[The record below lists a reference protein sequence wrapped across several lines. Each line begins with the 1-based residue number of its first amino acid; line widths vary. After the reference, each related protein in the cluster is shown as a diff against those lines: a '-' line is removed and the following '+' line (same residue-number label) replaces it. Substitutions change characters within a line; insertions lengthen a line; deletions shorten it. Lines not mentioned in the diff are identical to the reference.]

1 MSIISQLLKL
11 ADQIDDKNINV
22 DQLITK
28 PQLFTYVNPDSVDG
42 LLKDGFHLKK
52 DELLVA
58 YPSRI
63 PENVLPNSYLQG
75 KVPIKI
81 SILKLDKSSDKYSIF
96 LIYKGQRERLTKD
109 QIKTFC
115 DKPELF
121 QNFVKKIGLKDTP
134 KIGIQ
139 CMDDFDI
146 PPFALKSVE

>member
-22 DQLITK
+22 DQLITT
-28 PQLFTYVNPDSVDG
+28 PQLFTYVNPESVDE
-42 LLKDGFHLKK
+42 LLKSGIHLKK
-52 DELLVA
+52 DELLIA
-58 YPSRI
+58 YPARI
-63 PENVLPNSYLQG
+63 PEDVLPNSYLQG
-75 KVPIKI
+75 KVLIKI
-81 SILKLDKSSDKYSIF
+81 SVLKLDKSSDKYS
-96 LIYKGQRERLTKD
+96 LYVIYKGQREQLTKD
-109 QIKTFC
+109 QIKIFC

-139 CMDDFDI
+139 GLDDFDI